1 MPLPLYTAN
10 QVRELDRQAIEV
22 QGIPG
27 LTLMERA
34 GAAAFAEL
42 RRRWPSARSVIV
54 LCGLGNNAGDG
65 FVVSRLAHVKGL
77 DVTAVLV
84 GDPAKLQGDA
94 RSAFA
99 AMRSAGVATANHSG
113 VLADADVYVDA
124 LLGTGLDREVS
135 GTWKTVIEQAN
146 QRPGARLAIDIP
158 TGLHADT
165 GRIMGT
171 AFRADCTVTFIGRK
185 RGLYTGMAADVCGD
199 IVFNDLDVPADTFAA
214 VRSNVDQVTWEDLQN
229 TLAPRSRSAH
239 KGHFGH
245 VLVIGGDHGYSGAAR
260 MAAEAAARCGAG
272 LVSVATRKAHAA
284 TINIGRPELMCQ
296 GVETI
301 AELLPLLEKAGVVVI
316 GPGLGQSEWSVQMLS
331 RVGECRLPMV
341 MDADALNLLA
351 REPVTAEQ
359 RIITPHPGEAARL
372 LGCTTAD
379 IQADRYAAVEA
390 LQQSCGGI
398 AVLKGSGTLVADGE
412 GRISVHSGGN
422 PGMASGGMGDV
433 LTGVTAALLA
443 QGSDPA
449 TAARLG
455 VSLHARA
462 ADRAAG
468 VDGERGLLAGDLFPH
483 LRKLLNYRS

>member
-1 MPLPLYTAN
+1 MPLPLYTAE
-10 QVRELDRQAIEV
+10 QVRELDRQAIEIR
-22 QGIPG
+22 GIPG

-34 GAAAFAEL
+34 GAASFAEL
-42 RRRWPSARSVIV
+42 RRRWPAARSVIV

-65 FVVSRLAHVKGL
+65 FVVSRLAHEQGL

-94 RSAFA
+94 RSTFE
-99 AMRSAGVATANHSG
+99 AMCKAGVSTANFSG
-113 VLADADVYVDA
+113 VLADADVCVDA
-124 LLGTGLDREVS
+124 LLGTGLDRDVS

-146 QRPGARLAIDIP
+146 QNPGAHLALDIP

-199 IVFNDLDVPADTFAA
+199 VVFNDLDVPADTFAA
-214 VRSNVDQVTWEDLQN
+214 VNSSVDRVTWEDVQN
-229 TLAPRSRSAH
+229 TLSPRSRTAH

-245 VLVIGGDHGYSGAAR
+245 VLVIGGDHGYSGAVR

-272 LVSVATRKAHAA
+272 LVSVATRRAHAA

-296 GVETI
+296 GIETI
-301 AELLPLLEKAGVVVI
+301 AELLPLLEKAGVVAI

-331 RVGECRLPMV
+331 RIEECRLPTV
-341 MDADALNLLA
+341 LDADALNLLA
-351 REPVTAEQ
+351 REPGSAEQ

-372 LGCTTAD
+372 LGLTTAD
-379 IQADRYAAVEA
+379 IQADRYAAVGA
-390 LQQSCGGI
+390 LQRAFGGVS
-398 AVLKGSGTLVADGE
+398 VLKGSGTLVADGE
-412 GRISVHSGGN
+412 GRISVHTDGN

-433 LTGVTAALLA
+433 LTGVIAALLA
-443 QGSDPA
+443 QGLEPA
-449 TAARLG
+449 TAALLG
-455 VSLHARA
+455 VCLHARA
-462 ADRAAG
+462 ADQAAG
-468 VDGERGLLAGDLFPH
+468 ADGERGLLANDLFPY
-483 LRKLLNYRS
+483 LRKLLNSCS